1 MTKNSI
7 FLFLCI
13 YNLEYLTYMY
23 NQMKLFIEILTRSP
37 IILAIFLS
45 LAWPPLI
52 KLGNARDWLEAGRD
66 AIQSNQTQINMA
78 MHFSKKCD
86 F

>member
-1 MTKNSI
+1 MTKKFF

-13 YNLEYLTYMY
+13 YNLEVMYMY
-23 NQMKLFIEILTRSP
+23 NQMKVFIKILTRSP
-37 IILAIFLS
+37 IILALFLS

-52 KLGNARDWLEAGRD
+52 ELGNARDWLEAGRD